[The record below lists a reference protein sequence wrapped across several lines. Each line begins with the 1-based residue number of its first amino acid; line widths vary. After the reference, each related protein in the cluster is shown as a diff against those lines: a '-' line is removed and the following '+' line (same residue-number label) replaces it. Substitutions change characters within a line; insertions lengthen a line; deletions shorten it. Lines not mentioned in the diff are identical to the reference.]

1 LLGGRE
7 GRRGGCIRAGVKGGE
22 EVAGGERVAGGVRG
36 GEEVA
41 YVVFRSSVDLKL
53 M

>member
-1 LLGGRE
+1 
-7 GRRGGCIRAGVKGGE
+7 VKGGE
-22 EVAGGERVAGGVRG
+22 EVAGGEKVAGGVRG

-41 YVVFRSSVDLKL
+41 YVVFRSSVDLRL